1 MGGSNRT
8 GHLVKFLATKIVWAA
23 LLVALVGYFF
33 DVECMINRCETASS
47 GHGVGQCVSP
57 MVIPDAHQPAQIAE
71 FSIIPVLL
79 DLVAVCQPSE
89 EITKVAKTFWPL
101 RPPPEHLLSAT
112 AHSRRGPPV
121 RA

>member
-1 MGGSNRT
+1 M
-8 GHLVKFLATKIVWAA
+8 KFLGTRIILAA

-33 DVECMINRCETASS
+33 DVECMVNRCETASAS
-47 GHGVGQCVSP
+47 HGATECVSP
-57 MVIPDAHQPAQIAE
+57 MVIPDAHQPAQVAE

-89 EITKVAKTFWPL
+89 EIADVVKTFWPL

-112 AHSRRGPPV
+112 AHSRRGPPA